1 MGPALPCLTC
11 CLTRH
16 GRGQGPDPKPPA
28 ASDIAELS
36 LFPSRAVEGV
46 ARMAVDPG
54 ERKPA
59 VLAASWAG
67 SVALAG
73 LKEDRKP
80 QHENR
85 AGGTSPGPYTHRSAG
100 QPGTSCGAEGRGAP
114 VPQMLRELLAPL
126 LRFNPTARVLPG
138 AAQPEVR
145 PVCQQLCCLA
155 SPLPRTASSCLL
167 RAVPSPW
174 RQHCRPSSALAAE
187 PLPDLCVPS
196 SHPQELLHYLIG
208 TLLLLIACI
217 VVASRRDSHSSLVA
231 GTVRL
236 YPWGTSGVL
245 TCWLLLI
252 LLGG

>member
-59 VLAASWAG
+59 MLAASWAG
-67 SVALAG
+67 SMALAG

-138 AAQPEVR
+138 AAQPEIR
-145 PVCQQLCCLA
+145 LVCQQLCCLA

-187 PLPDLCVPS
+187 PLPDLCAFFSPPGTPALFNWHPAPPHRLHRGRLQEGQPQQPGGWNGEAVPLGDLRGPNMLAPP
-196 SHPQELLHYLIG
+196 HP
-208 TLLLLIACI
+208 T
-217 VVASRRDSHSSLVA
+217 
-231 GTVRL
+231 
-236 YPWGTSGVL
+236 
-245 TCWLLLI
+245 
-252 LLGG
+252 GG